1 MRRLIVT
8 MFTALF
14 LMAGLAACSG
24 GSVSTVPAGESSDS
38 VESLKT
44 ALAEAETIELKK
56 AVLTVGVRYTVLAD
70 GEEVGE
76 LRGEVLPVLGDTF
89 SLMTTDGVVAASEDE
104 QVLRIARTAKV
115 YDEHREQTGAIE
127 QKLISLLY
135 ESSYSTVEGEKELKL
150 KQSFDLR
157 LKGTITDAADSS
169 QWSYEGEYFSIGAHV
184 TLTREDEQADAITA
198 IFLTSIANEV
208 YEAESDDSSHN
219 K

>member
-1 MRRLIVT
+1 MRKAIVT
-8 MFTALF
+8 MLTALF
-14 LMAGLAACSG
+14 LIAGLAACSG
-24 GSVSTVPAGESSDS
+24 SSVSTVPAGESSDS
-38 VESLKT
+38 VEELKST
-44 ALAEAETIELKK
+44 LAEAETIELKK

-76 LRGEVLPVLGDTF
+76 LRGEVLPVLGNTF
-89 SLMTTDGVVAASEDE
+89 SLVTPDGVVAASEDE

-115 YDEHREQTGAIE
+115 YDEHREQTGVIE

-135 ESSYSTVEGEKELKL
+135 ESSYSTVEGEKELVL

-157 LKGTITDAADSS
+157 LKGTITDAGGSP
-169 QWSYEGEYFSIGAHV
+169 QWSYEGKYFSFGAHV
-184 TLTREDEQADAITA
+184 TLTREDAQSDAITA

-208 YEAESDDSSHN
+208 YEAESDDSS